1 MKFNEFQIKLFMM
14 ILMVLD
20 HLSMIPG
27 LLPFEVIAIFH
38 LITRPVAVWFAYTL
52 VEGFFHTH
60 NRFAYCKRLFAFA
73 FFILVGDI
81 LFSYL
86 YASKGILILNN
97 IILALA
103 FSCLIL
109 ILFFDDS
116 EKTLKI
122 PRPIRILV
130 GIASFILCTLFA
142 EGSFII
148 PTLVLIFYYYRDNPL
163 KRNIWLFALSAFM
176 FLPSYM
182 MYTDGLIN
190 IYGLLAG
197 EWFYFSIIPFI
208 SVYNGERGPNTPFT
222 KYLFYI
228 FYPAHVWILATIAFL
243 VS

>member
-27 LLPFEVIAIFH
+27 FLPFELIAIFH

-60 NRFAYCKRLFAFA
+60 DRYNYCKRLFLFA
-73 FFILVGDI
+73 LFVFAGDF
-81 LFSYL
+81 LFTFL
-86 YASKGILILNN
+86 YASKGILIINN

-103 FSCLIL
+103 FSCLML

-116 EKTLKI
+116 EKTLKL
-122 PRPIRILV
+122 PRPIRIIGGLL
-130 GIASFILCTLFA
+130 SFILCTLFA
-142 EGSFII
+142 EGSFIV
-148 PTLVLIFYYYRDNPL
+148 PTLALIFYYYRSNPL
-163 KRNIWLFALSAFM
+163 KRNIWLFGLSIFM
-176 FLPSYM
+176 FIPSFTL
-182 MYTDGLIN
+182 YTEGIIS

-208 SVYNGERGPNTPFT
+208 SMYNGERGPNTKFT

-228 FYPAHVWILATIAFL
+228 FYPAHIWIIATIAFL